1 MLLPCTLAVL
11 FILLSFM
18 YGLKNAFRISISP
31 VLGILFTVGILSLF
45 GESLNL
51 FHILGLF
58 LIAGFSLDY
67 SIFRLNCG
75 EGSKDAVFM
84 SAASTAFSFLL
95 LSFTG
100 FKLVSSIGI
109 TLFIGITVSYILS
122 LIMVKVEYATPR
134 TEQIG
139 KVAAIVETQ
148 SSRESPAAIIVEMIF
163 DVSVDKILAFTPL
176 PKPSA
181 NTTIVEP
188 SSLLTMST

>member
-18 YGLKNAFRISISP
+18 YGIKNAFRISISP

-45 GESLNL
+45 GECLNL

-75 EGSKDAVFM
+75 GESKDAVFM

-100 FKLVSSIGI
+100 FKLVSSIGL
-109 TLFIGITVSYILS
+109 TLFLGITVSYILS
-122 LIMVKVEYATPR
+122 LFIVKSEDN
-134 TEQIG
+134 
-139 KVAAIVETQ
+139 K
-148 SSRESPAAIIVEMIF
+148 
-163 DVSVDKILAFTPL
+163 L
-176 PKPSA
+176 
-181 NTTIVEP
+181 
-188 SSLLTMST
+188 